1 MLKKSRP
8 VGIFFLLLSAMA
20 VGNAY
25 AASTIPTGGS
35 ELTAQQNGTCT
46 GVVLDATGE
55 TIIGASVLVKGTT
68 NGTITGI
75 DGDFSLANVKK
86 GDVLQISFV
95 GYITQEVTWNGQ
107 PLNVILQEDTQ
118 ALEEVVVVGFGTQK
132 KVNLTGAVS
141 TVDSKTIASRPVNS
155 VVDALQGAVAGM
167 NFSTGSGG
175 GALNSDKS
183 FNIRGTGTIGAGSSV
198 TPLVLIDGMEGDL
211 NSLNPQDIDNI
222 SVLKDASAS
231 SIYGSRAAGGVIL
244 VTTKSG
250 KEGKTSINYNNSF
263 RFNSPLNM
271 PEMMDSYT
279 WANYMNAA
287 SVNSGAGVWFSDSKL
302 QQIKDA
308 QSNPNAQTMF
318 KNTNNRWEVW
328 DATDILPVGNTDWL
342 KEHFGNSFSQ
352 EHTLS
357 VTGGS
362 EKMQYYFSANY
373 LGQDGI
379 MRHGDDN
386 KQRYAVTAKISTD
399 LAKWIRMSYNM
410 RFTRT
415 NYEQPSYT
423 DDGGLFYHNVCRYW
437 PIVPAIDPNGHYV
450 PESFIEELKNGG
462 DYKDQKDIVAHQFSL
477 RLTPLKGW
485 TINAEMNYR
494 ITNQNRHVDWQT
506 TYGYNCDN
514 EPYVTNNSNSAVR
527 EYNYQSNYFNPNI
540 FTEYAQSI
548 SDHNF
553 KVMAGFQSEWFR
565 QRTITAQQYGIL
577 SGLPTLNTTS
587 KDPKVSGGY
596 DKWTTAGFFG
606 RLNYD
611 YKGLYLFEANI
622 RYDGSSRF
630 LKDNRW
636 NWFPSFSAGWNI
648 AREKF
653 WEDWNLAEQIS
664 TLKLR
669 ASWGELGN
677 QNTDNWYPFYP
688 TIGFTQQGGGWL
700 VNGQKP
706 NTASEPALVSAL
718 LTWERSRTWE
728 IGLDW
733 GALDN
738 RLTGSFG
745 YFQRKTYDMVGPA
758 QDLPDV
764 LGASE
769 PKVNNL
775 DMTSKG
781 WDLQISWNDQIEDF
795 RYGVSL
801 TLSDNTVTIDKY
813 PNDPKQLNKYYAGAK
828 LGDIWG
834 YTTVG
839 IASSQEEMDA
849 HLAKA
854 DQSFFGSNWTAGDVM
869 YADLNGDGKVNRGE
883 YRLDDHGDLRII
895 GNSTPRYNFGLNLDA
910 AWKGF
915 DLKIFFQGT
924 LKRDYWAGGSVFWGA
939 IGQGKWQSLGF
950 KQHEDYWTPENLGAY
965 YPRADWGGGRNTS
978 TQTRYL
984 QNAAYCRLKN
994 LTLGYT
1000 LPKEITHKFFV
1011 ENLRMFVS
1019 GENLLTFTKFTDLSD
1034 PELVG
1039 VGQWGFGKTY
1049 PLSKT
1054 VSMGLSVTF

>member
-25 AASTIPTGGS
+25 AASTIPNAGS

-437 PIVPAIDPNGHYV
+437 PIVPAIDQNGHYV

-462 DYKDQKDIVAHQFSL
+462 DYKDQNDIVAHQFSL
-477 RLTPLKGW
+477 
-485 TINAEMNYR
+485 
-494 ITNQNRHVDWQT
+494 
-506 TYGYNCDN
+506 
-514 EPYVTNNSNSAVR
+514 
-527 EYNYQSNYFNPNI
+527 
-540 FTEYAQSI
+540 
-548 SDHNF
+548 
-553 KVMAGFQSEWFR
+553 
-565 QRTITAQQYGIL
+565 
-577 SGLPTLNTTS
+577 
-587 KDPKVSGGY
+587 
-596 DKWTTAGFFG
+596 
-606 RLNYD
+606 
-611 YKGLYLFEANI
+611 
-622 RYDGSSRF
+622 
-630 LKDNRW
+630 
-636 NWFPSFSAGWNI
+636 
-648 AREKF
+648 
-653 WEDWNLAEQIS
+653 
-664 TLKLR
+664 
-669 ASWGELGN
+669 
-677 QNTDNWYPFYP
+677 
-688 TIGFTQQGGGWL
+688 
-700 VNGQKP
+700 
-706 NTASEPALVSAL
+706 
-718 LTWERSRTWE
+718 
-728 IGLDW
+728 
-733 GALDN
+733 
-738 RLTGSFG
+738 
-745 YFQRKTYDMVGPA
+745 
-758 QDLPDV
+758 
-764 LGASE
+764 
-769 PKVNNL
+769 
-775 DMTSKG
+775 
-781 WDLQISWNDQIEDF
+781 
-795 RYGVSL
+795 
-801 TLSDNTVTIDKY
+801 
-813 PNDPKQLNKYYAGAK
+813 
-828 LGDIWG
+828 
-834 YTTVG
+834 
-839 IASSQEEMDA
+839 
-849 HLAKA
+849 
-854 DQSFFGSNWTAGDVM
+854 
-869 YADLNGDGKVNRGE
+869 
-883 YRLDDHGDLRII
+883 
-895 GNSTPRYNFGLNLDA
+895 
-910 AWKGF
+910 
-915 DLKIFFQGT
+915 
-924 LKRDYWAGGSVFWGA
+924 
-939 IGQGKWQSLGF
+939 
-950 KQHEDYWTPENLGAY
+950 
-965 YPRADWGGGRNTS
+965 
-978 TQTRYL
+978 
-984 QNAAYCRLKN
+984 
-994 LTLGYT
+994 
-1000 LPKEITHKFFV
+1000 
-1011 ENLRMFVS
+1011 
-1019 GENLLTFTKFTDLSD
+1019 
-1034 PELVG
+1034 
-1039 VGQWGFGKTY
+1039 
-1049 PLSKT
+1049 
-1054 VSMGLSVTF
+1054 